1 MSTEILKEIL
11 AYIDEHIYEKISLL
25 ELAEMAGYS
34 PFYFSKLFSEIMG
47 MPITGY
53 IRIRKLQYAL
63 GSLLEGRKVL
73 DVSLMYAFDSH
84 EGFTRSFT
92 QLFGSTPSKVKK
104 YLTSYMVPEYCV
116 PNIEGRRMRMGA
128 DKESLIDNM
137 HQIVYE
143 VLKTSFEEADAGGF
157 CTEINI
163 TLYED
168 GRIKITDN
176 GRGIPLSQN
185 EKTNQQVLD
194 KILSGHPI
202 SIMGMPI
209 TGYIRIRKLQYA
221 LGSLLE
227 GRKVLDVSLMY
238 AFDSHEG
245 FTRSFTQLFGSTP
258 SKVKKYLTSYMVPEY
273 CVPNIEGRRMRM
285 GADKESL
292 IDNMHQIVYE
302 VLKTS
307 FEEADAGGFCTEINI
322 TLYEDG
328 RIKITDNGRGI
339 PLSQNEKTNQQVLD
353 KILSGHP
360 ISSIE
365 YAQMGDF
372 AQGGMQVI
380 NSLCENL
387 RINVY
392 RDSNC
397 YSQDY
402 VRGIAQH
409 DVNSCKM
416 EHLSGTEIIL
426 KPDSRIFGDIRFSTD
441 MIQKWVEENN
451 VTGAIVCIKEQSY

>member
-1 MSTEILKEIL
+1 MSTEVLKEIL

-25 ELAEMAGYS
+25 EMAEMAGYS

-47 MPITGY
+47 IPITGY

-128 DKESLIDNM
+128 DKEN
-137 HQIVYE
+137 
-143 VLKTSFEEADAGGF
+143 
-157 CTEINI
+157 
-163 TLYED
+163 
-168 GRIKITDN
+168 
-176 GRGIPLSQN
+176 
-185 EKTNQQVLD
+185 
-194 KILSGHPI
+194 
-202 SIMGMPI
+202 
-209 TGYIRIRKLQYA
+209 
-221 LGSLLE
+221 
-227 GRKVLDVSLMY
+227 
-238 AFDSHEG
+238 
-245 FTRSFTQLFGSTP
+245 
-258 SKVKKYLTSYMVPEY
+258 
-273 CVPNIEGRRMRM
+273 
-285 GADKESL
+285 L

-372 AQGGMQVI
+372 AQGGMRVI

-392 RDSNC
+392 
-397 YSQDY
+397 YSGS
-402 VRGIAQH
+402 VVKTKI
-409 DVNSCKM
+409 
-416 EHLSGTEIIL
+416 
-426 KPDSRIFGDIRFSTD
+426 
-441 MIQKWVEENN
+441 
-451 VTGAIVCIKEQSY
+451 